1 MISALGDCVP
11 VLQRVKHEPSPQVM
25 LELFEKEIGDTL
37 HEVSMLIKKFLFYEL
52 WMSFRT
58 LHEEVLL
65 YQRICLKSIF
75 QG

>member
-37 HEVSMLIKKFLFYEL
+37 HEVSMLIKNFLSVPKDVILRSVE
-52 WMSFRT
+52 
-58 LHEEVLL
+58 
-65 YQRICLKSIF
+65 
-75 QG
+75 